1 MILSGGWWK
10 EEQGAPCQA
19 WQSLEGPLE
28 VLPRSSG
35 AQHPLSR
42 SLGLYCLE
50 KAQEPGNWAPGRK
63 RWGCRKQSGQCR
75 LRGARWDGY
84 KLGWAAARMPWLASP
99 RSLPPAGQPQSS
111 QGRGGPCGPSPV
123 LGAGDWPWTGLGTP
137 LRSTRGGGC
146 GSCPGRGPEGRED
159 SSQQQGLV
167 PPARAPRR
175 LPHTTPHSP
184 QLTQLGPGLRGSR
197 QGWRWPQGLR
207 RPLPPLEGLLRSAE
221 ACSVRWE

>member
-1 MILSGGWWK
+1 MILSGGWWE

-42 SLGLYCLE
+42 SLGPYCPE
-50 KAQEPGNWAPGRK
+50 KAQEPGNWAPGSK
-63 RWGCRKQSGQCR
+63 RWGCRKPSGQCR
-75 LRGARWDGY
+75 LRGARWGGY
-84 KLGWAAARMPWLASP
+84 KLGWAAARMPMVGIP
-99 RSLPPAGQPQSS
+99 KEPPTCLPTSAS
-111 QGRGGPCGPSPV
+111 QGRGGPCGPSPA
-123 LGAGDWPWTGLGTP
+123 LGAGGRPWTGLGIP
-137 LRSTRGGGC
+137 LRSTRGGGW

-167 PPARAPRR
+167 PLARAPRR
-175 LPHTTPHSP
+175 LPHTTQRSP
-184 QLTQLGPGLRGSR
+184 RLTQLGPGLRGSR

-207 RPLPPLEGLLRSAE
+207 RPLPPLEGLLGSAE